1 MELGSKFVYFSSGDE
16 DEEIVYGNASSES
29 EAEADDGETCLL
41 DILDTAGQE
50 EYSALRDQYT
60 RTGDCFLLIYSVTDT
75 TSFQQVE
82 ALYDFLK
89 RVKDTEQLAA
99 VLIGNKT
106 DLEADRKI
114 TTQEGADLATRLG
127 VPFIETSAKTG
138 DNIIKAFETV
148 IRQTPR
154 HGMEYKVVILG
165 SGGVGKS
172 SVTIRYVSNQFV
184 DSYDPTIEDS
194 YRKHVRISGIPDDMK
209 NAPKQ
214 KKKKWPKKSAAGG
227 FRLSLKKRGSRKSAG
242 RPKSSGGLFGS
253 IKNAL
258 GFGGKGASGEPMAQ
272 QAAPDLNEALD
283 YDSDDESPSRSSGVK
298 QRKKVRKA
306 DANVLLLKMDILEE
320 EPRVVTGDP
329 IHCAGCDA
337 ILSAISVIEK
347 PEGADHSEFC
357 DHKNENLDISPDEVP
372 RGESFDFV
380 LVPAREEGDS
390 PAEEAA
396 TGETNPEKKA
406 ESKGMVVYCMD
417 ISGSMS
423 CMVRL
428 PELQAQ
434 WRNARDRR
442 EHTDNSVSRL
452 KAIKDAARR
461 QLERLKIEYPN
472 KQVALVTFG
481 STVYLWGDCHDD
493 RPAKSFSDSVILND
507 YDRLVAAGREYAT
520 TMEVSGLET
529 TFDNLETKIDRL
541 RTEGCTALGPALAI
555 SAGII
560 AGCPTS
566 EVVLC
571 TDGEP
576 NTGVGNLD
584 EPNGELFYKKINALS
599 TQGST
604 ALGPALAISA
614 GIISG
619 LPESEVVLCTDG
631 EPNVGIGLLGGDDP
645 AEFYKRIGEFARSNN
660 TRLSILAVDGQ
671 ETGLRNVQECAI
683 TSGGTVNVLNPLEMM
698 RQLRLI
704 AQNYTVATAVDVT
717 VILHPDLV
725 FDEPGY
731 QQASNRLV
739 KEVGNAA
746 KETDLTFRYKPKDS
760 KNKTKKKAIPFQ
772 VQISYTLKSG
782 MRCMRVLSKSHEVTQ
797 DRKQMEEGVNV
808 AVVGIAAVQK
818 TAVMASKGNA
828 KTAQEHMRSVQKML
842 KRGAK
847 NPTQMEERLA
857 FKTES
862 DGLRSEIRK
871 ATVSDDVSR
880 RSDQRSNVY
889 AANMK
894 MTSNRYF
901 GGATS
906 SKMRQVKSRKADDML
921 TEQYDHPTCLPTA
934 RPMCTNAVGCLHAP
948 TSPRLPAITRDTG
961 SHH

>member
-347 PEGADHSEFC
+347 PEGADHSSWVCEFC

-584 EPNGELFYKKINALS
+584 EPNGELFYKK
-599 TQGST
+599 
-604 ALGPALAISA
+604 
-614 GIISG
+614 
-619 LPESEVVLCTDG
+619 
-631 EPNVGIGLLGGDDP
+631 
-645 AEFYKRIGEFARSNN
+645 IGEFARSNN

-921 TEQYDHPTCLPTA
+921 TEQYDQY
-934 RPMCTNAVGCLHAP
+934 MC
-948 TSPRLPAITRDTG
+948 
-961 SHH
+961 

>member
-29 EAEADDGETCLL
+29 ETEADDGETCLL

-138 DNIIKAFETV
+138 DNIIKAFETL

-172 SVTIRYVSNQFV
+172 SVTIRYVSNDFV

-194 YRKHVRISGIPDDMK
+194 YRKYVRISGIPDDMK

-227 FRLSLKKRGSRKSAG
+227 FRLSLKKRGSRKSPG
-242 RPKSSGGLFGS
+242 LPKSSGELFGS
-253 IKNAL
+253 IKNVL
-258 GFGGKGASGEPMAQ
+258 GFDGKYASGEPMAQ
-272 QAAPDLNEALD
+272 HAAPDLNEALD
-283 YDSDDESPSRSSGVK
+283 NDSDDDSPASSSGVK

-329 IHCAGCDA
+329 VHCAGCDA

-347 PEGADHSEFC
+347 PEGADHSSWVCEFC
-357 DHKNENLDISPDEVP
+357 DHMNENLDISPDEVP

-380 LVPAREEGDS
+380 LVAARKDGEA
-390 PAEEAA
+390 PAEEVA
-396 TGETNPEKKA
+396 TGETTPEKKE

-423 CMVRL
+423 SMVRL

-442 EHTDNSVSRL
+442 EHTDNSVSQL

-493 RPAKSFSDSVILND
+493 LPAKSFSDPVILHD
-507 YDRLVAAGREYAT
+507 YDRLIAAGREYAT
-520 TMEVSGLET
+520 TMEVSGLVT
-529 TFDNLETKIDRL
+529 TFECID
-541 RTEGCTALGPALAI
+541 E
-555 SAGII
+555 
-560 AGCPTS
+560 
-566 EVVLC
+566 
-571 TDGEP
+571 
-576 NTGVGNLD
+576 
-584 EPNGELFYKKINALS
+584 KINALS
-599 TQGST
+599 IQGST

-631 EPNVGIGLLGGDDP
+631 EPNVGIGLFGGDDP

-660 TRLSILAVDGQ
+660 TRLSILAVEGH

-717 VILHPDLV
+717 VILHPDLM

-746 KETDLTFRYKPKDS
+746 KETDLTFRYKPKDP

-847 NPTQMEERLA
+847 NPTQLEERLA

-871 ATVSDDVSR
+871 ATVSDDFRR
-880 RSDQRSNVY
+880 RSDQRSTVY
-889 AANMK
+889 SSNMQ
-894 MTSNRYF
+894 MSSNKFY
-901 GGATS
+901 GVATAM
-906 SKMRQVKSRKADDML
+906 KKKQVNSRKADHML
-921 TEQYDHPTCLPTA
+921 TVQYDQY
-934 RPMCTNAVGCLHAP
+934 MC
-948 TSPRLPAITRDTG
+948 
-961 SHH
+961 